1 MSTVTTSNSP
11 GNKSGGLESVKY
23 YVFDGE
29 DEERWNEYS
38 IKTLAFAE
46 AKGWKEGLT
55 EKDASDEK
63 KRNAKNYLTMSLT
76 GKAFSFISRS
86 KEAYEVWNALMDEF
100 APTEAEDRYEL
111 EEEFKQ
117 CIMEDAHG
125 NPTDWFNKLDE
136 INSRFSNIEHGKF
149 QKDEEDIKL
158 HIRMN
163 LPEDLYSE
171 VITSFKDYSSMSLRQ
186 VKKDIKSYHRRLK
199 RADKIKESKVN
210 KIMQVEIRDTNQKYG
225 QRNNNYSQRN
235 NRSKW
240 SRPFKGNCHY
250 CGEQGHKAI
259 NCPKRRGDNPE
270 KRPIKTSIKCFI
282 CGKNHYANQCPLR
295 KGKIEQAANVFVGAI
310 HVKEEEKVMMDYDHN
325 SDEELD
331 ESHDIENAL
340 EEEENK
346 VDEAETKEKQN
357 LMMKINTMSDRDK
370 VLLTNVILSSV
381 GSKTL
386 FVPESDEKLNPQVE
400 KIAKELL
407 TEWIESDFK
416 VLKKEYDFF
425 VEEKNK
431 TDNEKIQKRDDWKV
445 ILASGAKSEST
456 LEVKKA
462 EDLKVVSAVQNYYDS
477 LSDDDN
483 QSEAS
488 YEIGDQWKNGKLIT
502 GESMDEDE
510 AERVNAT
517 MIRDHIEDYFGFPKK
532 KKKKKKKKN
541 TFIKNNNHRGNKK
554 GHKTFDKT
562 DLKSQWIDMRE

>member
-1 MSTVTTSNSP
+1 
-11 GNKSGGLESVKY
+11 
-23 YVFDGE
+23 
-29 DEERWNEYS
+29 
-38 IKTLAFAE
+38 
-46 AKGWKEGLT
+46 
-55 EKDASDEK
+55 
-63 KRNAKNYLTMSLT
+63 MSLT
-76 GKAFSFISRS
+76 GKAFRFISRS

-136 INSRFSNIEHGKF
+136 INSRFSNIEDGKF
-149 QKDEEDIKL
+149 QKDENDIKL

-210 KIMQVEIRDTNQKYG
+210 KIIQVEIRDTNQNYG
-225 QRNNNYSQRN
+225 QRKNNYSQRN
-235 NRSKW
+235 NNSKW

-282 CGKNHYANQCPLR
+282 CGKNHYANQCPLC
-295 KGKIEQAANVFVGAI
+295 KGKIEQAANVFVGVI
-310 HVKEEEKVMMDYDHN
+310 HVEEEEKVMMDYDHN

-331 ESHDIENAL
+331 GSHDIENAL

-357 LMMKINTMSDRDK
+357 LMIKINTMSDRDK

-381 GSKTL
+381 SGKNL
-386 FVPESDEKLNPQVE
+386 FVPESDEILNPQVE

-431 TDNEKIQKRDDWKV
+431 IDNEKIQKRDDWKV

-456 LEVKKA
+456 LKVKKA
-462 EDLKVVSAVQNYYDS
+462 EDLKVVSAV
-477 LSDDDN
+477 
-483 QSEAS
+483 
-488 YEIGDQWKNGKLIT
+488 
-502 GESMDEDE
+502 
-510 AERVNAT
+510 
-517 MIRDHIEDYFGFPKK
+517 
-532 KKKKKKKKN
+532 
-541 TFIKNNNHRGNKK
+541 
-554 GHKTFDKT
+554 
-562 DLKSQWIDMRE
+562 